1 MGFISRYVREQKR
14 YTKNEIKSIFS
25 FSESEAESFIRRL
38 KSFGIM
44 KAVKNTAGQ
53 RDLSDL
59 SDADI
64 EIADDTGE
72 SSECFYVFTYVGVL
86 TIGDRVVKCFPK
98 YIAFSSRQ

>member
-44 KAVKNTAGQ
+44 KAVRIL
-53 RDLSDL
+53 RDRGTFRICRTPIS
-59 SDADI
+59 
-64 EIADDTGE
+64 
-72 SSECFYVFTYVGVL
+72 
-86 TIGDRVVKCFPK
+86 K
-98 YIAFSSRQ
+98 

>member
-53 RDLSDL
+53 RDL
-59 SDADI
+59 
-64 EIADDTGE
+64 
-72 SSECFYVFTYVGVL
+72 
-86 TIGDRVVKCFPK
+86 
-98 YIAFSSRQ
+98 